1 MTDRAQRDTGVDRG
15 GAVQRTLAGVCILAG
30 GEATRLP
37 GKLALDAGDVP
48 MLVRVYR
55 NVSPG
60 RETWLSTKGPLP
72 DAIAALVDAPQVV
85 DRWPLRGPLSGLLS
99 TLSEMRTEWV
109 FAVAGDAPFV
119 DGAFIDA
126 LETHASPQYD
136 AIVPMSGEDSQ
147 RIEPLTALY
156 RRDAFLREG
165 LPVLLGGEGK
175 MRLVIDRLR
184 TRFLPVKDERAFANV
199 NTPDDYAK
207 LREVLS

>member
-1 MTDRAQRDTGVDRG
+1 VTDAAR
-15 GAVQRTLAGVCILAG
+15 AGVCVLAG

-60 RETWLSTKGPLP
+60 RETRLSTKGPLP
-72 DAIAALVDAPQVV
+72 DAVAALVDAPQVV

-99 TLSEMRTEWV
+99 TLSEMRAQWV

-119 DGAFIDA
+119 DGAFIER
-126 LETHASPQYD
+126 LEQYVAPEYD
-136 AIVPMSGEDSQ
+136 AVVPMSGDDAK

-156 RRDAFLREG
+156 RREAFLREG

-184 TRFLPVKDERAFANV
+184 TRFVPVKDKRAFANV